1 MLSMQN
7 IFLNHSDAA
16 SLRQLNFSLNS
27 SEIHALV
34 GEHGSG
40 KSTFVR
46 FLSGLGG
53 KFEGKLEVFN
63 TSYSSFSAFQSQS
76 CGIGIVHQKIQLVP
90 TLSALEN
97 IFLGRYVLRGGHVI
111 NFKHMRKEMEQYL
124 SERNITLDIK
134 RPITSLSSQDRS
146 KVQLIKAM
154 YFNPKIAVFDEIS
167 SGFNQEEI
175 ELSYRFMQEM
185 VQDKRSVI
193 YISNNMKEIFE
204 FADRVSIIRAGT
216 IIQTEEIALMDKVR
230 LVDLTYSFASTRDEL
245 RKSNVELFNFKKY
258 NEDIIKN
265 LPVGVVILDS
275 EQHLYLANHAS
286 ETICSH
292 LSQTPF
298 TLTAFLGQ
306 LETELQEQIRAI
318 IGQRLIMTWNEIPLP
333 DNRYGKLTVF
343 PFKDDDYRFLGTI
356 LLLEDISQEINFKTY
371 LLQAERVSSIA
382 ELAAGVA
389 HEINNPLS
397 IILNYVELLSMKNSD
412 KYSQEKLGK
421 IEAELHRIHAIISSL
436 LSFSHPNDQPKELF
450 DLVSLIEDTLLLL
463 LHKFKQKQV
472 AIQFE
477 KPKLPIEL
485 YGNENQI
492 KQVLI
497 NLMVNSFDA
506 VDEFGTIQ
514 IEVHT
519 NTTSEYAE
527 IRVIDDGKG
536 IDTETLPRIF
546 NPFFTTKH
554 DKHNTG
560 LGLAI
565 CQHIIESH
573 MGLIDCSRENERTIF
588 RIRLPLSNSI

>member
-1 MLSMQN
+1 MQN
-7 IFLNHSDAA
+7 VSLNHSDAA
-16 SLRQLNFSLNS
+16 SLRQLDFSLNRA
-27 SEIHALV
+27 EIHALV

-53 KFEGKLEVFN
+53 KFEGRFEVFN
-63 TSYSSFSAFQSQS
+63 TVYASFSTFQSRA

-97 IFLGRYVLRGGHVI
+97 IFLGRYELRGGHVI
-111 NFKHMRKEMEQYL
+111 DFKRMRKDMEQYL

-134 RPITSLSSQDRS
+134 KPIASISPQDRS
-146 KVQLIKAM
+146 KVQLLKAM

-175 ELSYRFMQEM
+175 ELCYRFMQEM
-185 VQDKRSVI
+185 IQDKRSVI

-216 IIQTEEIALMDKVR
+216 IIQTEEIAHMDKVR

-245 RKSNVELFNFKKY
+245 RQSNVELFNFKKY

-265 LPVGVVILDS
+265 LPVGVIILDS
-275 EQHLYLANHAS
+275 EQRLYLANHAS
-286 ETICSH
+286 ETICSP
-292 LSQTPF
+292 SFQFPF
-298 TLTAFLGQ
+298 TLSALLDQ
-306 LETELQEQIRAI
+306 LETELQEQIRSI
-318 IGQRLIMTWNEIPLP
+318 IAQRLIMTWNEIPLS

-356 LLLEDISQEINFKTY
+356 LLVEDISQEVNFKTY

-412 KYSQEKLGK
+412 TYSREKLGK
-421 IEAELHRIHAIISSL
+421 IEAELHRIHAIISSM
-436 LSFSHPNDQPKELF
+436 LSFSHPNDQPKEMF
-450 DLVSLIEDTLLLL
+450 DLVALIEDTLLLL
-463 LHKFKQKQV
+463 MHKFKQKQV
-472 AIQFE
+472 AIRFE
-477 KPKLPIEL
+477 KPRFAIEL

-506 VDEFGTIQ
+506 VDEFGTI
-514 IEVHT
+514 ELDVHV
-519 NTTSEYAE
+519 NTISEYAE
-527 IRVIDDGKG
+527 IQVIDDGKG
-536 IDTETLPRIF
+536 IDAEALPRIF

-588 RIRLPLSNSI
+588 RIRLPLHDGI